1 MWSNTFALSQSITH
15 QELEELSAL
24 KLFNESICHVN
35 ILNSSPENSQ
45 TEIPLSQSDFE
56 QIIMGFGTAPL
67 KFQLILFYILCR
79 SGQSVSSKILQC
91 WTEHFIAQIGFQIN
105 SPDRLRFTSK
115 GKRFHAHNSSNHSTC
130 DPFSK

>member
-1 MWSNTFALSQSITH
+1 MLSNTFGLSQSITH

-35 ILNSSPENSQ
+35 MLNASPENSQ

-91 WTEHFIAQIGFQIN
+91 WTEHFIAQVGFQIN
-105 SPDRLRFTSK
+105 SPDNFLK
-115 GKRFHAHNSSNHSTC
+115 SN
-130 DPFSK
+130 

>member
-1 MWSNTFALSQSITH
+1 MLSNTFGLSQSITH
-15 QELEELSAL
+15 RELEELSAL

-35 ILNSSPENSQ
+35 MLNASPENSQ

-79 SGQSVSSKILQC
+79 SISS
-91 WTEHFIAQIGFQIN
+91 
-105 SPDRLRFTSK
+105 
-115 GKRFHAHNSSNHSTC
+115 SSR
-130 DPFSK
+130 

>member
-1 MWSNTFALSQSITH
+1 MWLNIFALLQSITH

-24 KLFNESICHVN
+24 KLFNKSICHVD
-35 ILNSSPENSQ
+35 ILNSNPEDNQ
-45 TEIPLSQSDFE
+45 AEIPLSQSDFE

-91 WTEHFIAQIGFQIN
+91 WIDHFIAQVGFQIN
-105 SPDRLRFTSK
+105 SPDSILKSK
-115 GKRFHAHNSSNHSTC
+115 HRQFENLSANRRIYKQ
-130 DPFSK
+130 

>member
-1 MWSNTFALSQSITH
+1 M
-15 QELEELSAL
+15 
-24 KLFNESICHVN
+24 N

-56 QIIMGFGTAPL
+56 QIIMGFSTAPL

-91 WTEHFIAQIGFQIN
+91 WIEQFISQAGLKIMLQLVF
-105 SPDRLRFTSK
+105 
-115 GKRFHAHNSSNHSTC
+115 
-130 DPFSK
+130 